1 MSHVHVYN
9 ACVLGLSHSG
19 NDDITIVKTLM
30 NNIIIPYNENNCV
43 FLKLFSQ
50 IVLDPTLIN
59 HLRLFVFEFT
69 LWKLDLTSYFQKFI
83 QSKTSGYTVVGL

>member
-30 NNIIIPYNENNCV
+30 NTIMIPYNENRCDY
-43 FLKLFSQ
+43 FFGLHWS
-50 IVLDPTLIN
+50 
-59 HLRLFVFEFT
+59 LRLTNTLGLLVFEYLLF
-69 LWKLDLTSYFQKFI
+69 
-83 QSKTSGYTVVGL
+83 GN